1 MGIMPYNNTVR
12 VKENNC
18 MLSTK
23 SKMIYSLYNEEHEL
37 LGQFS
42 SIYAMQI
49 YVHDLRVERDEWRVR
64 KNQDISVFD
73 YIKEIGY
80 TWDCVPSSQVG
91 EC

>member
-1 MGIMPYNNTVR
+1 MPYNNTVR

-18 MLSTK
+18 MLQTK
-23 SKMIYSLYNEEHEL
+23 SKMIYSLYNEEHEI

-42 SIYAMQI
+42 SIYELET
-49 YVHDLRVERDEWRVR
+49 YVHDLRVERDEWRIR

-73 YIKEIGY
+73 YIKSIGY
-80 TWDCVPSSQVG
+80 TWDVVPNSQVG

>member
-1 MGIMPYNNTVR
+1 
-12 VKENNC
+12 

-42 SIYAMQI
+42 SIYEMQI

-64 KNQDISVFD
+64 KN
-73 YIKEIGY
+73 YIKSIGY
-80 TWDCVPSSQVG
+80 TWDVVPNSQVG